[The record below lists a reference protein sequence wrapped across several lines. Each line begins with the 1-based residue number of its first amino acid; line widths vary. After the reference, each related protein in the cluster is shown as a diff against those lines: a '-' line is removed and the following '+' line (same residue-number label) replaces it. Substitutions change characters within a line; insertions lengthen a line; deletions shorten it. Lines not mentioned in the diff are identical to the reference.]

1 MNARKFLLIFL
12 CIVFCASAFLALNEY
27 ISLNRDYR
35 ESNELY
41 SSYEKYVVLPSESD
55 PDTSEVASL
64 PLDGTS
70 APDGTSNPVTPNDPN
85 SGYEHESI
93 SDTESAADS
102 PSALQP
108 SDNSAIF
115 PKVDFDA
122 LSSVNSDVIGWIYV
136 SGTNINYPIVK
147 GNDNK
152 EYLNILFNGETN
164 RAGSIFMDHRNSGDF
179 SDPNNIIYGHR
190 LSSKTMFT
198 ALKEYKKQEFYDSH
212 PSFVIVTPENNYE
225 ILIFSAYIAN
235 VNDSAWQLDFSDGEY
250 EKWLRE
256 VSERSLFKTEVT
268 PTPSDRV
275 VTLSTCTYEF
285 NNARFIVHGIITEE
299 T

>member
-27 ISLNRDYR
+27 LSLNREYR

-55 PDTSEVASL
+55 PDTSEVGSPAS
-64 PLDGTS
+64 DGTVTPDDSNSENASVSESVSVNDTAADEES
-70 APDGTSNPVTPNDPN
+70 AP
-85 SGYEHESI
+85 
-93 SDTESAADS
+93 
-102 PSALQP
+102 QP

-122 LSSVNSDVIGWIYV
+122 LSVINSDVIGWIYV

-147 GNDNK
+147 GSDNK

-164 RAGSIFMDHRNSGDF
+164 RAGSIFMDYRNSGDF
-179 SDPNNIIYGHR
+179 SDRNNIIYGHR

-235 VNDSAWQLDFSDGEY
+235 VNDSAWRLDFSDEEY
-250 EKWLRE
+250 EKWLCE
-256 VSERSLFKTEVT
+256 VSERSIFKTEVA

-285 NNARFIVHGIITEE
+285 NNARFIVHGIINGE

>member
-27 ISLNRDYR
+27 ISLNRDYH

-64 PLDGTS
+64 PLDGT
-70 APDGTSNPVTPNDPN
+70 VTPNDPD
-85 SGYEHESI
+85 SGYEHESESI
-93 SDTESAADS
+93 SDTDSAADS

-108 SDNSAIF
+108 SDNYAIF

-179 SDPNNIIYGHR
+179 SDRNNIIYGHR

-285 NNARFIVHGIITEE
+285 NNARFIVHGIITGE